1 MNPIKDFFMRKRKDQ
16 NFKKAGPAHKLN
28 EEKCLQPAEN
38 VSSAS
43 GYNKPPNHRLSKEAE
58 RAAAAALARIE
69 QKQPVNVNWS
79 LQATKIQARKELELE
94 NAVKV
99 KEITGPKEVIQDAC
113 PALTVSGVYF
123 TCPMIGPEI
132 LPKKEIENKIK
143 EFLYAQL
150 EQERGLTS
158 CLIIHTL
165 NRNKEKVHLGIE
177 TLARYLTNILDNPE
191 EEKYRRIRF
200 KNKIFQERIL
210 PLEGAF
216 DFLVSAGFIQET
228 VTSGGEEE
236 EYFVF
241 QKENLENLENLQ
253 MLKEALLS
261 AEPIVPVL
269 DRNLKVLKPS
279 VVTEKIQLP
288 NDFFNLSAEEL
299 KREQEAKAEAVE
311 LMTQLRTRSM
321 REKDEIKELHVYKFT
336 LIRIRF
342 PDGIILQGT
351 FYVYEKLLAVKN
363 FIMENLAETQKQ
375 FNLLL
380 PGGFK
385 LTYDDQS
392 LLELKLVPAVI
403 LNFQWLNESST
414 ESVSYLKHETLS
426 LLSYEL

>member
-1 MNPIKDFFMRKRKDQ
+1 MNPIRDFFMRKKADQ
-16 NFKKAGPAHKLN
+16 NFKKAGPAHRLN
-28 EEKCLQPAEN
+28 EAPKPLQPGEN
-38 VSSAS
+38 ISSAS
-43 GYNKPPNHRLSKEAE
+43 GFNKPSNPRLSKEAE

-69 QKQPVNVNWS
+69 QKQPANVNWS
-79 LQATKIQARKELELE
+79 LQATKMQARKELELE

-99 KEITGPKEVIQDAC
+99 KETTGPKEVIQDAC

-165 NRNKEKVHLGIE
+165 NKNKEKVHLGIE

-200 KNKIFQERIL
+200 KNKIFQERVL

-228 VTSGGEEE
+228 VKSGEEEE

-241 QKENLENLENLQ
+241 PKENLENLQ

-279 VVTEKIQLP
+279 VVTEKVQLP

-311 LMTQLRTRSM
+311 LMTQLRTKSM
-321 REKDEIKELHVYKFT
+321 RKKDEIKELHVYKFT

-363 FIMENLAETQKQ
+363 FIMENLAEPQKQ

-380 PGGFK
+380 PGGFR
-385 LTYDDQS
+385 LTDDEQS

-414 ESVSYLKHETLS
+414 QNVSYLKHETLS